1 MPLNDSIH
9 ILSDSA
15 LFADSLLRADSLQ
28 RADSIM
34 RVDSIMRADSIA
46 IADSLR
52 LAKLSRGFEG
62 IPHPS
67 FPESESWVF
76 GTILFLFLMMVVSF
90 LRSSGWFYES
100 VRIFFQVKDRSSIF
114 SKTTINDFQSRFIL
128 ILFSVGVLSLYGY
141 ILLIPSGKPFE
152 ITQYA
157 LVLGVTLLFYIFKF
171 LSIEVLGYVFLEKQS
186 LKIARE
192 SYFNLLIYLGIVLFP
207 LLIFQIYFPL
217 WLNDYTVYISLVV
230 CVLLFVFLIFKL
242 FQIFF
247 QKAVTSF
254 YLLLYLC
261 TLEILPVF
269 LIYSII
275 RTII

>member
-46 IADSLR
+46 LADSLR
-52 LAKLSRGFEG
+52 LAKLTRGFEG

-100 VRIFFQVKDRSSIF
+100 VRTFFQLKDRSSIF

-247 QKAVTSF
+247 HKSIVSF
-254 YLLLYLC
+254 YLMLYLC
-261 TLEILPVF
+261 TLEILP
-269 LIYSII
+269 LIILFQVYRLLI
-275 RTII
+275 

>member
-1 MPLNDSIH
+1 M
-9 ILSDSA
+9 LSDSA
-15 LFADSLLRADSLQ
+15 LFADSLLKADSLQ

-46 IADSLR
+46 LADSLR
-52 LAKLSRGFEG
+52 LAKLTRGFEG

-100 VRIFFQVKDRSSIF
+100 VRTFFQVKDRSSIF
-114 SKTTINDFQSRFIL
+114 SKATINDFQSRFIL

-157 LVLGVTLLFYIFKF
+157 LVFGVILLFYIFKF
-171 LSIEVLGYVFLEKQS
+171 ISIEVLGYVFLEKQS

-192 SYFNLLIYLGIVLFP
+192 SYFNLLIYLGILLFP

-217 WLNDYTVYISLVV
+217 WLNDYTVYISLIMCILLVV
-230 CVLLFVFLIFKL
+230 LLIFKL

>member
-46 IADSLR
+46 LADSLR
-52 LAKLSRGFEG
+52 LAKLTRGFEG

-100 VRIFFQVKDRSSIF
+100 VRTFFQVKDRSSIF

-157 LVLGVTLLFYIFKF
+157 LVLGVTLIFYIFKF

>member
-46 IADSLR
+46 LADSLR
-52 LAKLSRGFEG
+52 LAKLTRGFEG

-141 ILLIPSGKPFE
+141 ILLIPSGRPFE

>member
-46 IADSLR
+46 LADSLR

-269 LIYSII
+269 LMYSII

>member
-46 IADSLR
+46 LADSLR

-100 VRIFFQVKDRSSIF
+100 VRTFFQIKDRSSIF

-128 ILFSVGVLSLYGY
+128 ILFSIGVLSLYSY
-141 ILLIPSGKPFE
+141 ILLVPAGKPVE
-152 ITQYA
+152 ILQYVF
-157 LVLGVTLLFYIFKF
+157 VLGIFLLFYVFKF
-171 LSIEVLGYVFLEKQS
+171 ASIEVLGYVFLEKQT
-186 LKIARE
+186 LKIAIE
-192 SYFNLLIYLGIVLFP
+192 GYFNLLIYLGMLLFP
-207 LLIFQIYFPL
+207 LLIFQIYFPF
-217 WLNDYTVYISLVV
+217 WLNDYTVYISLIV
-230 CVLLFVFLIFKL
+230 CVLVAFLLIFKL

-269 LIYSII
+269 LLYSII

>member
-15 LFADSLLRADSLQ
+15 LFADSLLKADSLQ

-34 RVDSIMRADSIA
+34 RVDSIIRADSIA
-46 IADSLR
+46 LADSLR
-52 LAKLSRGFEG
+52 LAKLTRGFEG

-100 VRIFFQVKDRSSIF
+100 VRTFFQLKDRSSIF

>member
-46 IADSLR
+46 LADSLR
-52 LAKLSRGFEG
+52 LAKLTRGFEG

-157 LVLGVTLLFYIFKF
+157 LVLGVILLFYIFKF

>member
-46 IADSLR
+46 LADSLR
-52 LAKLSRGFEG
+52 LAKLTRGFEG

-76 GTILFLFLMMVVSF
+76 GTILFLFIMLVVSF

-100 VRIFFQVKDRSSIF
+100 VRTFFQLKDRSSIF

>member
-46 IADSLR
+46 LADSLR

>member
-34 RVDSIMRADSIA
+34 RADSIA
-46 IADSLR
+46 LADSLR
-52 LAKLSRGFEG
+52 LAKLTRGFEG

-67 FPESESWVF
+67 FPASESWVF

>member
-46 IADSLR
+46 LADSLR
-52 LAKLSRGFEG
+52 LAKLTRGFEG

-100 VRIFFQVKDRSSIF
+100 VRTFFQVKDRSSIF
-114 SKTTINDFQSRFIL
+114 SKATINDFQSRFIL

-217 WLNDYTVYISLVV
+217 WLNDYTVYISLIMCALLVV
-230 CVLLFVFLIFKL
+230 LLIFKL

>member
-46 IADSLR
+46 LADSLR
-52 LAKLSRGFEG
+52 LAKLTRGFEG

-76 GTILFLFLMMVVSF
+76 GTILFLFIMLVVSF

>member
-46 IADSLR
+46 LADSLR
-52 LAKLSRGFEG
+52 IAKLTRGFEG

>member
-46 IADSLR
+46 LADSLR
-52 LAKLSRGFEG
+52 LAKLTRGFEG

-100 VRIFFQVKDRSSIF
+100 VRTFFQVKDRSSIF

>member
-15 LFADSLLRADSLQ
+15 LFADSLLKADSLQ

-46 IADSLR
+46 LADSLR

>member
-9 ILSDSA
+9 ILSESA

-46 IADSLR
+46 LADSLR

>member
-46 IADSLR
+46 LADSLR
-52 LAKLSRGFEG
+52 LAKLTRGFEG

-275 RTII
+275 RMII

>member
-46 IADSLR
+46 LADSLR
-52 LAKLSRGFEG
+52 LAKLTRGFEG

-76 GTILFLFLMMVVSF
+76 GTILFLFIMLVVSF

-100 VRIFFQVKDRSSIF
+100 VRTFFQLKDRSSIF

-230 CVLLFVFLIFKL
+230 CVLLFVF
-242 FQIFF
+242 
-247 QKAVTSF
+247 
-254 YLLLYLC
+254 
-261 TLEILPVF
+261 
-269 LIYSII
+269 
-275 RTII
+275 

>member
-46 IADSLR
+46 LADSLR

-100 VRIFFQVKDRSSIF
+100 VRTFFQLKDRSSIF

>member
-46 IADSLR
+46 LADSLR
-52 LAKLSRGFEG
+52 LAKLTRGFEG

-67 FPESESWVF
+67 FAESESWVF

>member
-15 LFADSLLRADSLQ
+15 LFAYSLLRADSLQ

-46 IADSLR
+46 LADSLR
-52 LAKLSRGFEG
+52 LAKLTRGFEG

-275 RTII
+275 RMII

>member
-46 IADSLR
+46 LADSLR
-52 LAKLSRGFEG
+52 LAKLTRGFEG

>member
-1 MPLNDSIH
+1 MTLNDSIH
-9 ILSDSA
+9 IFSDSA

-46 IADSLR
+46 LADSLR

>member
-15 LFADSLLRADSLQ
+15 LFADSLLKADSLQ

-46 IADSLR
+46 LADSLR
-52 LAKLSRGFEG
+52 LAKLTRGFEG

-100 VRIFFQVKDRSSIF
+100 VRTFFQVKDRSSIF

-157 LVLGVTLLFYIFKF
+157 LVLGVILLFYVFKF
-171 LSIEVLGYVFLEKQS
+171 VSIEVLGYVFLEKQS

-192 SYFNLLIYLGIVLFP
+192 SYFNLLIYLGILLFP

-217 WLNDYTVYISLVV
+217 WLNDYTVYISLVLCALLV
-230 CVLLFVFLIFKL
+230 VLLIFKL

>member
-46 IADSLR
+46 LADSLR
-52 LAKLSRGFEG
+52 LAKLTRGFEG

-230 CVLLFVFLIFKL
+230 CVLLFVLLIFKL